1 MAVAVEMSF
10 KGATLAQYEQVIKKM
25 GFSHGGKGPPDAL
38 FHWVAATSGGF
49 RVVDVWKTKEQYER
63 FAKEQIGPYAAEA
76 GIPGPPEV
84 TYTETP
90 RVGRTSRGHGSRP
103 ARLSP

>member
-1 MAVAVEMSF
+1 MNGSTL
-10 KGATLAQYEQVIKKM
+10 GTLAREDRQLRGVRQVLKKM
-25 GFSHGGKGPPDAL
+25 GLNHEGKGPPGLL
-38 FHWVAATSGGF
+38 FHWAVATSGGF

-84 TYTETP
+84 TYTETHNYLTA
-90 RVGRTSRGHGSRP
+90 G
-103 ARLSP
+103 

>member
-25 GFSHGGKGPPDAL
+25 SFSHGGKGPPGLL
-38 FHWVAATSGGF
+38 FHWAVATSGGF

-63 FAKEQIGPYAAEA
+63 FAKEQIGPYSAEA
-76 GIPGPPEV
+76 GMPGPPEV
-84 TYTETP
+84 TYTETHNYLTA
-90 RVGRTSRGHGSRP
+90 G
-103 ARLSP
+103 